1 MIPARSL
8 SASVHF
14 LAQEKWPDAAGR
26 GQRCIRRCKPTP
38 CLVRTAVLREA
49 WATLPESSSQPLPA
63 TLAQSRNLAHASLE
77 TAVRSRSC
85 TLLELGSGSG
95 ADNVSP
101 SIAVQREI
109 ASLLQPY
116 FTADGLVNRC
126 LDHAA
131 TLEHIMDFTRLR
143 ALGSLFSMINQGCN
157 SIVI

>member
-1 MIPARSL
+1 M
-8 SASVHF
+8 
-14 LAQEKWPDAAGR
+14 
-26 GQRCIRRCKPTP
+26 
-38 CLVRTAVLREA
+38 
-49 WATLPESSSQPLPA
+49 
-63 TLAQSRNLAHASLE
+63 
-77 TAVRSRSC
+77 
-85 TLLELGSGSG
+85 
-95 ADNVSP
+95 SP